1 MSALSNFLRLTQSL
15 WHDNKPHRTD
25 LQNDYAF
32 CKPST
37 VCTLALFFRMFEDFP
52 LILAANRDE
61 HFDRPTAAPALI
73 ANEPKV
79 IAGIDLRAG
88 GTWLGVNERGVAAGI
103 LNRRVVGEI
112 PPDSDLRSRGQLCLD
127 LLKCRSVAEAQA
139 YLENHRLRYN
149 PFTAVVA
156 DGRHAL
162 VAYNSDGR
170 IITEPLAPGLH
181 IFSSAAQF
189 DSRSAKAERAYSLFH
204 RAAQESDL
212 ARRDS
217 AGAIAALQ
225 PVLGDHSSM
234 PGSNDPA
241 DAICVHRESSG
252 TVSSSILRMNREL
265 SRFECSY
272 CDGPP
277 CRNSF
282 GASLTLD
289 IS

>member
-1 MSALSNFLRLTQSL
+1 
-15 WHDNKPHRTD
+15 
-25 LQNDYAF
+25 
-32 CKPST
+32 

-52 LILAANRDE
+52 LVLAANRDE
-61 HFDRPTAAPALI
+61 HFDRPSAAPTSI
-73 ANEPKV
+73 ASEPKI

-103 LNRRVVGEI
+103 LNRRVIGEI

-139 YLENHRLRYN
+139 FLESHRLRYN
-149 PFTAVVA
+149 PFTAVVT
-156 DGRHAL
+156 DSGHAL
-162 VAYNSDGR
+162 ASYNHGEK
-170 IITEPLAPGLH
+170 IIIAPLAPGLH
-181 IFSSAAQF
+181 VFSSAAQF
-189 DSRSAKAERAYSLFH
+189 DSRSDKAERAYSLFH

-225 PVLGDHSSM
+225 PVLADHSSM

-252 TVSSSILRMNREL
+252 TVSSSILRFDKSL
-265 SRFECSY
+265 SRFECFY

-277 CRNSF
+277 CRNFF
-282 GASLTLD
+282 GAPLTLD
-289 IS
+289 VS